1 VWVRCVLALI
11 GAALIASAT
20 VHADDTL
27 PSVLIS
33 RQLSEGEHLSVG
45 DVIRLSASDNGSNV
59 RQFRIAGI
67 YEPTPD
73 PARLGAVIREVQLHL
88 PDLLG
93 LTREPSAPSGSE
105 YVQTINVALVDPNDA
120 DAFSRDVRARMPGI
134 DAQPASG
141 AAESTG
147 PFIVLRRFHLAI
159 AIVTIVAS
167 TVFLLALTIMLVDER
182 RAAVGV
188 LRLIGLPIRRILLQ
202 LFLEGLL
209 IAGCRFGVRP
219 GTLAAVGRDHQ
230 PLLPV
235 ALRHDAGVRSR
246 HAAGRGGVRGDR
258 DPARCF
264 GYRRRIVGAAAAQW
278 PAAGPSMNA
287 MGFAWRSLVRQ
298 PARASLGVLGV
309 AAVGALL
316 FDMLLLSQGLVISMR
331 DLLERTGFDLRVTA
345 TDALPGQGPLIPNA
359 VERTQAISQLPSVR
373 SAVAL
378 RFANAVVLAGAPRG
392 VYTTFRESPAPA
404 PRIHGRFFA
413 VAT

>member
-1 VWVRCVLALI
+1 MWVRCVLALI

-20 VHADDTL
+20 VQADDTL

-59 RQFRIAGI
+59 QRFRIAGI

-120 DAFSRDVRARMPGI
+120 EAFSRDVRARMPGI
-134 DAQPASG
+134 DAEPASG

-188 LRLIGLPIRRILLQ
+188 LRLIGLPIRWSSISTERLTQRRPI
-202 LFLEGLL
+202 GLPEP
-209 IAGCRFGVRP
+209 CRWCN
-219 GTLAAVGRDHQ
+219 GRTWLD
-230 PLLPV
+230 
-235 ALRHDAGVRSR
+235 
-246 HAAGRGGVRGDR
+246 RG
-258 DPARCF
+258 
-264 GYRRRIVGAAAAQW
+264 
-278 PAAGPSMNA
+278 
-287 MGFAWRSLVRQ
+287 
-298 PARASLGVLGV
+298 
-309 AAVGALL
+309 
-316 FDMLLLSQGLVISMR
+316 
-331 DLLERTGFDLRVTA
+331 
-345 TDALPGQGPLIPNA
+345 
-359 VERTQAISQLPSVR
+359 
-373 SAVAL
+373 
-378 RFANAVVLAGAPRG
+378 
-392 VYTTFRESPAPA
+392 
-404 PRIHGRFFA
+404 
-413 VAT
+413 